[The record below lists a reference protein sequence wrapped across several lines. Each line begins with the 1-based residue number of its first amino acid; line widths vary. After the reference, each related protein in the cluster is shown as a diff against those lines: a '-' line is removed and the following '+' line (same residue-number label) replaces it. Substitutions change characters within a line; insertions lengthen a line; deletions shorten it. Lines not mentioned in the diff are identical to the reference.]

1 MLTKR
6 QNLLETIRGGNPDRY
21 VNQYEFLQFVL
32 DNPYTRSYPQ
42 TEYGKPPV
50 KNAWGVTNVW
60 PEGTPGSF
68 PVHDEEHIVCKDIT
82 HWRDYVHAPSLDFP
96 EEAWEP
102 FRKQMDA
109 IDRNEYFATVMVSP
123 GIFEQCHHLQE
134 IQNCLVNFYEEPEA
148 TQELIDY
155 LTEWELQYA
164 EKICKYL
171 KPDAIFHH
179 DDWGSQVSTFISPAM
194 FEEFILPAYKKIY
207 GYYKEHGVELI
218 VHHCDSYAATLVPFM
233 IEMGVD
239 IWQGTMRSNNIPE
252 LVEKYGDKITFMGGI
267 DSASIVRPDWTPEL
281 VDKEVR
287 RVCKE
292 NGTRAFIPCLTQG
305 LDISTFPGVYDE
317 TTKVIDKINAE
328 GWKG

>member
-123 GIFEQCHHLQE
+123 EFLSS
-134 IQNCLVNFYEEPEA
+134 
-148 TQELIDY
+148 
-155 LTEWELQYA
+155 
-164 EKICKYL
+164 
-171 KPDAIFHH
+171 AITCRKSRTA
-179 DDWGSQVSTFISPAM
+179 W
-194 FEEFILPAYKKIY
+194 
-207 GYYKEHGVELI
+207 
-218 VHHCDSYAATLVPFM
+218 
-233 IEMGVD
+233 
-239 IWQGTMRSNNIPE
+239 
-252 LVEKYGDKITFMGGI
+252 
-267 DSASIVRPDWTPEL
+267 
-281 VDKEVR
+281 
-287 RVCKE
+287 
-292 NGTRAFIPCLTQG
+292 
-305 LDISTFPGVYDE
+305 
-317 TTKVIDKINAE
+317 
-328 GWKG
+328 